1 MLGQKTQHF
10 NPECIDEADE
20 FEEID
25 EESVD
30 KKADQGSLEKDEGE
44 KIEHNL
50 RLLVSVNENNLIE
63 ETTSDATV
71 DLVCLVDCSGSM
83 EGYKMAE
90 LQKSLI
96 YMIELMGDQ
105 DRLSLICFN
114 SQVTILNG
122 LRVCTI
128 ENKRG
133 RLRSKIQNIRAMGG
147 TNIVGGLR
155 KALKLLSKRT
165 TKNQISSIFLL
176 SDGNDSYNLQGLDL
190 VFDMFDS

>member
-1 MLGQKTQHF
+1 M
-10 NPECIDEADE
+10 
-20 FEEID
+20 
-25 EESVD
+25 
-30 KKADQGSLEKDEGE
+30 EKDEGE

>member
-1 MLGQKTQHF
+1 
-10 NPECIDEADE
+10 
-20 FEEID
+20 
-25 EESVD
+25 
-30 KKADQGSLEKDEGE
+30 
-44 KIEHNL
+44 
-50 RLLVSVNENNLIE
+50 
-63 ETTSDATV
+63 
-71 DLVCLVDCSGSM
+71 
-83 EGYKMAE
+83 
-90 LQKSLI
+90 
-96 YMIELMGDQ
+96 MIELMGEQ

-165 TKNQISSIFLL
+165 TKN
-176 SDGNDSYNLQGLDL
+176 
-190 VFDMFDS
+190 